1 METSPVRP
9 QIRHR
14 DSCSKIKKRKL
25 RRLYLTRLLRGCQ
38 YLCKPYNLW
47 RLLLLQGLQAVL
59 QTGGLPSHPRQPP
72 QIPTSCQHLPLLS
85 RLRPSWAALRQPRQV
100 FTKTISSMRTTT
112 TGTMIWGI
120 GHKILFRKGFSRVS
134 KIMHRMVISKTE
146 VAFMTVQGLLPPQ
159 TPTSRLRYSPIPKV
173 PLQL

>member
-25 RRLYLTRLLRGCQ
+25 RRLYLTRLPRGCQ

-47 RLLLLQGLQAVL
+47 RLLLLQGLQAAL
-59 QTGGLPSHPRQPP
+59 QIGGLPSHPWQPP
-72 QIPTSCQHLPLLS
+72 QTPTSCQHLPLLS
-85 RLRPSWAALRQPRQV
+85 RPRPSWAALRQPRQV
-100 FTKTISSMRTTT
+100 LTLTISLMRTTT
-112 TGTMIWGI
+112 TGTTIWGI

-134 KIMHRMVISKTE
+134 KIMHRMAISKTE
-146 VAFMTVQGLLPPQ
+146 VAFTMVQGLLPPQ
-159 TPTSRLRYSPIPKV
+159 TPTSR
-173 PLQL
+173 